1 MSKKIALQTLAAVFL
16 NSLQHQSPLLF
27 IVDSYDAKSGQ
38 LIGVLG
44 ECTSYQQFWQL
55 YKNNDLSEK
64 EKIDTYWRIYLGTNC
79 GPNCLLF
86 LDFLQQVVESG
97 AVIIHKNREIS
108 LNQIYISKCMMTIED
123 IKPRIKF
130 KIYIDENKSMS
141 YEMFHTLDR
150 NLSEIYTN
158 SENYR
163 RTMLMKKEIDKID
176 EMMHKKAVTHFF
188 ISIAPAKQHSDMIIH
203 LDFSGIS
210 YCGKSP
216 LFTNKV
222 RYYQV
227 SNCKVPISIYET
239 KHLQIKSFQN
249 DKNLILTR
257 TKAGDDPYY
266 QILCIQI
273 RAFEYALKLKDRP
286 YFPIVLSRPKD
297 FKKVRMEELGEQSKT
312 LAQDFTQK
320 CLEECNTTALP
331 KGSDVLLCG
340 LKKTKSLNGTIGK
353 IITALNVSKQ
363 RYGVQTNDGKRS
375 MSINNIAL
383 MFPSWY
389 LNEQLD
395 SIKY

>member
-1 MSKKIALQTLAAVFL
+1 M
-16 NSLQHQSPLLF
+16 
-27 IVDSYDAKSGQ
+27 
-38 LIGVLG
+38 GV
-44 ECTSYQQFWQL
+44 T
-55 YKNNDLSEK
+55 
-64 EKIDTYWRIYLGTNC
+64 
-79 GPNCLLF
+79 
-86 LDFLQQVVESG
+86 
-97 AVIIHKNREIS
+97 
-108 LNQIYISKCMMTIED
+108 
-123 IKPRIKF
+123 
-130 KIYIDENKSMS
+130 KSMC

-163 RTMLMKKEIDKID
+163 RTMLLKKDLDRLD
-176 EMMHKKAVTHFF
+176 ETMYKKALTHFF

-249 DKNLILTR
+249 DKNWTLTR
-257 TKAGDDPYY
+257 TKAYDDPYY
-266 QILCIQI
+266 KILCKQI
-273 RAFEYALKLKDRP
+273 RAFEYVLKL
-286 YFPIVLSRPKD
+286 PIMLSRPND
-297 FKKVRMEELGEQSKT
+297 AKKVRTEELDEKSNT
-312 LAQDFTQK
+312 LAHDFTQK
-320 CLEECNTTALP
+320 CLDECNTTALP

-353 IITALNVSKQ
+353 ILTPFHVSTQ
-363 RYGVQTNDGKRS
+363 RYGLQTNEGKRS

-383 MFPSWY
+383 IFPSWY
-389 LNEQLD
+389 QNKMD